1 MTEITNRERFV
12 VPRFLAIAALV
23 CTALFPIVV
32 IISWLGDPRQPL
44 ALVVGLALLGIGA
57 WLTVSRRRA
66 RRTVGVILAAI
77 GIAFLV
83 WTLLRDV
90 PALLT
95 MIALAIGA
103 IALGLT
109 ALARSADDDT
119 PAQAWT
125 PSRPVLI
132 CNPKSGGGKVVSFKI
147 AEQAKAQ
154 GVEVVTLQEG
164 LDLEELARDAIA
176 RGADCLGMAGGDGS
190 QALVAAVAIEHGIP
204 FVVISAG
211 TRNHFALDL
220 GLDRDNPDSGLVAF
234 TNGVLRT
241 IDYATVNGKLFV
253 NNVSFGLYASIV
265 ENDSYRDAKLQTT
278 LDVLPDVL
286 AADTDPYDMHFRLPS
301 GEEVSGSIVLLVSNN
316 PYITDGLLGLG
327 QRPALDRGQLGGLVI
342 TGPAAATPTTP
353 SDESTESRS
362 RGALQR
368 FTATELQVT
377 SSSLEIAVGID
388 GETVHVSTPVEL
400 VSHPKGLTML
410 VPPDSIH
417 VARVRSRE
425 AEGLAGIWRIA
436 LGKA

>member
-1 MTEITNRERFV
+1 M
-12 VPRFLAIAALV
+12 PRFLAIAALV
-23 CTALFPIVV
+23 CAGLLPLVV
-32 IISWLGDPRQPL
+32 IVSWLRDPRQPF

-57 WLTVSRRRA
+57 WLTVTHRRGWRI
-66 RRTVGVILAAI
+66 VGAILAVL
-77 GIAFLV
+77 GLAFLA
-83 WTLLRDV
+83 WTLLRDI

-95 MIALAIGA
+95 MVALLIGA
-103 IALGLT
+103 VTLGLT
-109 ALARSADDDT
+109 ALSRSADDGT
-119 PAQAWT
+119 PAEAWT
-125 PSRPVLI
+125 PSKPVLI
-132 CNPKSGGGKVVSFKI
+132 CNPKSGGGKVVSFNI
-147 AEQAKAQ
+147 AEEARAR

-164 LDLEELARDAIA
+164 LDLEGLARDAIT

-190 QALVAAVAIEHGIP
+190 QALVAAVAVEHGIP

-220 GLDRDNPDSGLVAF
+220 GLDRDKPDSGLVAF

-278 LDVLPDVL
+278 LNVLPEVL

-316 PYITDGLLGLG
+316 PYITDGLLGIG
-327 QRPALDRGQLGGLVI
+327 QRPILDSGQLGGLVI

-353 SDESTESRS
+353 SGESSGSRS
-362 RGALQR
+362 RGGLQR
-368 FTATELQVT
+368 FTATELRVT
-377 SSSLEIAVGID
+377 SSSPEIAVGID
-388 GETVHVSTPVEL
+388 GETVHVSTPVDL

-417 VARVRSRE
+417 VARVRSYE
-425 AEGLAGIWRIA
+425 AEGPAGIWRIA
-436 LGKA
+436 QGKA